1 MNLTKYSN
9 LTDDELIT
17 EALVILTNEDDLGL
31 ELLSR
36 LMDMKDELDR
46 WKADY
51 EDELREIERHYDEK
65 YDRLFNKYVD
75 LNERVKALDAGDV
88 EGVPV

>member
-17 EALVILTNEDDLGL
+17 EALVILTNEDDFAL

-36 LMDMKDELDR
+36 HMETKDELDR

-51 EDELREIERHYDEK
+51 EDELREIERHYDAK
-65 YDRLFNKYVD
+65 YRKMLADVD
-75 LNERVKALDAGDV
+75 GY
-88 EGVPV
+88 PV

>member
-1 MNLTKYSN
+1 MCLHVIIYDESNKNMNLTKYGN

-17 EALVILTNEDDLGL
+17 EALVILTNEDDLSL

-51 EDELREIERHYDEK
+51 EDEVREIEHHYDAK
-65 YDRLFNKYVD
+65 YRKVLADVEDKYV
-75 LNERVKALDAGDV
+75 
-88 EGVPV
+88 

>member
-17 EALVILTNEDDLGL
+17 EALVILTNEDDLSL

-51 EDELREIERHYDEK
+51 EEEIREIEHHSDAK
-65 YDRLFNKYVD
+65 YRKVLADVD
-75 LNERVKALDAGDV
+75 GY
-88 EGVPV
+88 PV

>member
-17 EALVILTNEDDLGL
+17 EALVILTNEDDFAL

-46 WKADY
+46 WKAEY
-51 EDELREIERHYDEK
+51 EDEIREIEHHYDEK
-65 YDRLFNKYVD
+65 YRKMLADVD
-75 LNERVKALDAGDV
+75 GY
-88 EGVPV
+88 PV

>member
-1 MNLTKYSN
+1 MCLHVIIYDESNKNMNLTKYSN

-17 EALVILTNEDDLGL
+17 EALVILTNEDDLAL

-51 EDELREIERHYDEK
+51 EDEVREIERK
-65 YDRLFNKYVD
+65 YESKYRKVLADVD
-75 LNERVKALDAGDV
+75 GY
-88 EGVPV
+88 PV

>member
-1 MNLTKYSN
+1 MRLHVTIYDESNKNMNPTKYSN

-36 LMDMKDELDR
+36 LMDLKDELDR

-51 EDELREIERHYDEK
+51 E
-65 YDRLFNKYVD
+65 
-75 LNERVKALDAGDV
+75 LD
-88 EGVPV
+88 

>member
-36 LMDMKDELDR
+36 LMDMKDEL
-46 WKADY
+46 
-51 EDELREIERHYDEK
+51 REIEHHYDAK
-65 YDRLFNKYVD
+65 YRKMLADVD
-75 LNERVKALDAGDV
+75 GY
-88 EGVPV
+88 PV

>member
-51 EDELREIERHYDEK
+51 EEELREIAHHYDAK
-65 YDRLFNKYVD
+65 YRKMLADVD
-75 LNERVKALDAGDV
+75 GY
-88 EGVPV
+88 PV

>member
-17 EALVILTNEDDLGL
+17 EALVILTNEDDLAL

-51 EDELREIERHYDEK
+51 EEELREIEHRYDEK
-65 YDRLFNKYVD
+65 YRKML
-75 LNERVKALDAGDV
+75 ADV
-88 EGVPV
+88 EGYPV

>member
-17 EALVILTNEDDLGL
+17 EALVILSNEDELAI

-36 LMDMKDELDR
+36 LMDTKDELDR
-46 WKADY
+46 WRADY
-51 EDELREIERHYDEK
+51 EEELREIEHHYDVK
-65 YDRLFNKYVD
+65 YRKVLADVD
-75 LNERVKALDAGDV
+75 GY
-88 EGVPV
+88 PV

>member
-17 EALVILTNEDDLGL
+17 EALVILTNEDDFAL

-36 LMDMKDELDR
+36 LMDTKDELDR

-51 EDELREIERHYDEK
+51 EEELREIEHHYDAK
-65 YDRLFNKYVD
+65 YRKMLAYVD
-75 LNERVKALDAGDV
+75 GYP
-88 EGVPV
+88 G

>member
-9 LTDDELIT
+9 LTDDKLIT

-31 ELLSR
+31 ELFSR
-36 LMDMKDELDR
+36 LMDMKDKLDR

-51 EDELREIERHYDEK
+51 EEELRESEHQYDVK
-65 YDRLFNKYVD
+65 YRKMLADVD
-75 LNERVKALDAGDV
+75 GY
-88 EGVPV
+88 PV

>member
-31 ELLSR
+31 ELLFR

-51 EDELREIERHYDEK
+51 EEEIREIEHHYDEK
-65 YDRLFNKYVD
+65 YRKVLAGVD
-75 LNERVKALDAGDV
+75 GY
-88 EGVPV
+88 PV

>member
-1 MNLTKYSN
+1 MRLHVIIYDESNKNMNLTKYSN

-17 EALVILTNEDDLGL
+17 EALVILTNEDDLSL

-36 LMDMKDELDR
+36 LMDLKDELDR

-51 EDELREIERHYDEK
+51 EDEVREIERK
-65 YDRLFNKYVD
+65 YESKYRKVLADVD
-75 LNERVKALDAGDV
+75 GY
-88 EGVPV
+88 PV

>member
-9 LTDDELIT
+9 LTDGELIT
-17 EALVILTNEDDLGL
+17 EALVILTNEDDLAL

-36 LMDMKDELDR
+36 LMDTKGELDR

-51 EDELREIERHYDEK
+51 EEEIREIEHHYDAK
-65 YDRLFNKYVD
+65 YRKML
-75 LNERVKALDAGDV
+75 ADV
-88 EGVPV
+88 EGYPV

>member
-51 EDELREIERHYDEK
+51 EEEIREIEHHYDAK
-65 YDRLFNKYVD
+65 YR
-75 LNERVKALDAGDV
+75 KALANVDGY
-88 EGVPV
+88 PV

>member
-1 MNLTKYSN
+1 MCLHVTIYDESNKNMNLTKYSN

-17 EALVILTNEDDLGL
+17 EALVILTNEDDLAL

-51 EDELREIERHYDEK
+51 EDEVREIERKKSK
-65 YDRLFNKYVD
+65 YRKVLADVD
-75 LNERVKALDAGDV
+75 GY
-88 EGVPV
+88 PV

>member
-17 EALVILTNEDDLGL
+17 EALVILSNEDELAI

-36 LMDMKDELDR
+36 LMDTKDELDR

-51 EDELREIERHYDEK
+51 EEELREIEHQYDVKYEK
-65 YDRLFNKYVD
+65 LRESYAELKD
-75 LNERVKALDAGDV
+75 EVKRCDV
-88 EGVPV
+88 

>member
-17 EALVILTNEDDLGL
+17 EALVILTNEDDLAL

-51 EDELREIERHYDEK
+51 EDELREIEHRYDVK
-65 YDRLFNKYVD
+65 YRKVLADVD
-75 LNERVKALDAGDV
+75 GY
-88 EGVPV
+88 PV

>member
-17 EALVILTNEDDLGL
+17 EALVILSNEDELAI

-36 LMDMKDELDR
+36 LMDTKDELDR

-51 EDELREIERHYDEK
+51 EEELREIEHQYDVK
-65 YDRLFNKYVD
+65 YRKMLADVD
-75 LNERVKALDAGDV
+75 GY
-88 EGVPV
+88 PV

>member
-1 MNLTKYSN
+1 MCLHVIIYDESNKNMNLTKYSN

-17 EALVILTNEDDLGL
+17 EALVILTNEDDLAL

-36 LMDMKDELDR
+36 LMDLKDELDT

-51 EDELREIERHYDEK
+51 EDEVREIERK
-65 YDRLFNKYVD
+65 YESKYRKVLADVD
-75 LNERVKALDAGDV
+75 GY
-88 EGVPV
+88 PV

>member
-17 EALVILTNEDDLGL
+17 EALVILTNEDDLSL

-46 WKADY
+46 WIADH
-51 EDELREIERHYDEK
+51 EDEVREIERK
-65 YDRLFNKYVD
+65 YQQG
-75 LNERVKALDAGDV
+75 AGRR
-88 EGVPV
+88 GG

>member
-1 MNLTKYSN
+1 MCLHVIIYDESNKNMNLTKYSN

-17 EALVILTNEDDLGL
+17 EALVILTNEDDLSL

-51 EDELREIERHYDEK
+51 EDEVREIERHYDAK
-65 YDRLFNKYVD
+65 YRKVLADVD
-75 LNERVKALDAGDV
+75 GY
-88 EGVPV
+88 PV

>member
-17 EALVILTNEDDLGL
+17 ESLVILTNEDDLGL

-46 WKADY
+46 WKAEY
-51 EDELREIERHYDEK
+51 EEELREIEHRYDEK
-65 YDRLFNKYVD
+65 YRKML
-75 LNERVKALDAGDV
+75 ADV
-88 EGVPV
+88 EGYPV

>member
-36 LMDMKDELDR
+36 LRDMKDELDR

-51 EDELREIERHYDEK
+51 EEEINHFASKYEKLRESYAELKDE
-65 YDRLFNKYVD
+65 
-75 LNERVKALDAGDV
+75 VKRCDV
-88 EGVPV
+88 

>member
-51 EDELREIERHYDEK
+51 EEELREIEHHYDAK
-65 YDRLFNKYVD
+65 YRKML
-75 LNERVKALDAGDV
+75 ADV
-88 EGVPV
+88 GGYPV

>member
-1 MNLTKYSN
+1 MCLHVTIYDESNKNMNLTKYSN

-17 EALVILTNEDDLGL
+17 EALVILTNEDDLSL

-51 EDELREIERHYDEK
+51 EDEVREIERK
-65 YDRLFNKYVD
+65 YESKYRKVLADVD
-75 LNERVKALDAGDV
+75 GY
-88 EGVPV
+88 PV

>member
-17 EALVILTNEDDLGL
+17 EALVLLTDKDELAL

-36 LMDMKDELDR
+36 LMDTKDELDQC
-46 WKADY
+46 KTDY
-51 EDELREIERHYDEK
+51 EEEVSSIMSK

>member
-17 EALVILTNEDDLGL
+17 EAMVILTNEDDLAL

-51 EDELREIERHYDEK
+51 EEELREIEHHYDAK
-65 YDRLFNKYVD
+65 YRNMLADVD
-75 LNERVKALDAGDV
+75 GY
-88 EGVPV
+88 PV